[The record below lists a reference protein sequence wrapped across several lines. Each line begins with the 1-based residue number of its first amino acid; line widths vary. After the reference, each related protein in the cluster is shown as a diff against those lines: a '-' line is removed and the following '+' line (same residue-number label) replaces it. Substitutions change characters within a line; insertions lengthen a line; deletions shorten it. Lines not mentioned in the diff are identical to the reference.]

1 MNELEKTF
9 SQEENSIP
17 EITAEAAIV
26 AETAA
31 PVAEVE
37 SESVESD
44 DENNQSLRRY
54 FEMTKEELMSA
65 MAEILEQEAANQ
77 HKDVNA
83 IKQAFY
89 AIRKAEIEAEAASF
103 IESGDDQAT
112 FSSTP
117 DPNEARF
124 KEMLNEFKSKRLN
137 YLEEEEKR
145 RQENLTFK
153 LRIIDELKT
162 LVEDIDNIN
171 MHFPKFQQLQQD
183 FKAITDIPAGA
194 VTDTWKNYQLVVE
207 QFYDRLKMNKELRDL
222 DFKKNLEAKRALID
236 EAKALESL
244 EDVVDAFKKLQQLH
258 DQWREIGPVSKEYR
272 EDVWNEFKDASTVIN
287 KRHQEFF
294 ESRKEAEKANEDAKT
309 ALCEEIETINIDELK
324 TFSAWDEATKMEDI
338 GLRITQGEQCFVCKI
353 P

>member
-1 MNELEKTF
+1 MEKLKVMIENYMPVCE
-9 SQEENSIP
+9 QEEADKKLMLEYI
-17 EITAEAAIV
+17 
-26 AETAA
+26 
-31 PVAEVE
+31 
-37 SESVESD
+37 
-44 DENNQSLRRY
+44 ENFSKQFTIRY
-54 FEMTKEELMSA
+54 SKLLLF
-65 MAEILEQEAANQ
+65 
-77 HKDVNA
+77 
-83 IKQAFY
+83 FY
-89 AIRKAEIEAEAASF
+89 KMPNHP
-103 IESGDDQAT
+103 AT
-112 FSSTP
+112 FLSTQLM
-117 DPNEARF
+117 
-124 KEMLNEFKSKRLN
+124 K
-137 YLEEEEKR
+137 
-145 RQENLTFK
+145 
-153 LRIIDELKT
+153 
-162 LVEDIDNIN
+162 
-171 MHFPKFQQLQQD
+171 QLQQD

-324 TFSAWDEATKMEDI
+324 TFSAWDEATK
-338 GLRITQGEQCFVCKI
+338 KI
-353 P
+353 IELQERWKTLGFASRKVNNALFARFRKTCDEFFNRKAEYFKNTKETFA